1 MTCTSHH
8 SVRTGGRT
16 TRGAAEEKAP
26 QGVSLQGSLFTQS
39 GRRDLNPRPPEP
51 HSGALP
57 GCATSRKSR
66 RQALDVSFLVRGL
79 NLPTPYSLALPKLA
93 PLHSRHSPLRSMETR
108 VMSGVRVLVGTR
120 KGAFLLTADGKRK
133 RWTVSGPHFAGWE
146 IYHLKGSPADP
157 NRIYGS

>member
-1 MTCTSHH
+1 MSTWSKDELGKIAQADDLHISH

-57 GCATSRKSR
+57 GCATSR
-66 RQALDVSFLVRGL
+66 
-79 NLPTPYSLALPKLA
+79 
-93 PLHSRHSPLRSMETR
+93 
-108 VMSGVRVLVGTR
+108 
-120 KGAFLLTADGKRK
+120 LTA
-133 RWTVSGPHFAGWE
+133 GP
-146 IYHLKGSPADP
+146 P
-157 NRIYGS
+157 